1 MWFKFRDTP
10 SEIVIVHCIISECI
24 VVCFMWHHVDH
35 LIEKLFIVSVWTV
48 QTEQR
53 INSIQNNEV
62 VPTHVH
68 HAIKA
73 LVTLKMEVV
82 GLSEYWCISS
92 AHNAHW

>member
-1 MWFKFRDTP
+1 
-10 SEIVIVHCIISECI
+10 
-24 VVCFMWHHVDH
+24 MWHHVDH

-53 INSIQNNEV
+53 INSMQNNEV

-68 HAIKA
+68 HAIEA

-82 GLSEYWCISS
+82 GFSEYWCISF
-92 AHNAHW
+92 ALHNAHW